1 MDWLEYIA
9 AFAGFFVAHNLPTRP
24 AVKAQLQTFLGMR
37 GFSIAYSLLSLGAL
51 YWLLLAAGRA
61 PVVTLWHWAPWQNL
75 VPIVA
80 MALFCGILC
89 FGVARPNPF
98 SFGGARNEQF
108 DPLRPGQIRYMRHP
122 ILVALALWAFAHMV
136 PNGHLAH
143 VILFTVFGGFALLG
157 MRLIDRRK
165 QHEMA
170 DWSDQVT
177 VMKDAPLLPPLRHW
191 PGAAL
196 RLIIAVLLY
205 VSVLH
210 AHAPLFG
217 VSPLP

>member
-9 AFAGFFVAHNLPTRP
+9 AFAGFFVVHNLPTRP
-24 AVKAQLQTFLGMR
+24 AVKARLQTLLGVR
-37 GFSIAYSLLSLGAL
+37 GFSIAYSILSLGAL

-61 PVVTLWHWAPWQNL
+61 PVVTLWYWAPWQNL

-89 FGVARPNPF
+89 FGVARPNPL

-108 DPLRPGQIRYMRHP
+108 DPLRPGLIRYMRHP
-122 ILVALALWAFAHMV
+122 ILVALALWAFAHLV

-143 VILFTVFGGFALLG
+143 VILFAVFGGFALLG

-165 QHEMA
+165 QREMP
-170 DWSDQVT
+170 DWASKIAAMQ
-177 VMKDAPLLPPLRHW
+177 DAP
-191 PGAAL
+191 
-196 RLIIAVLLY
+196 RLNAPHSWRNAVARLCIAAVLY
-205 VSVLH
+205 VGGLI
-210 AHAPLFG
+210 AHGPILG
-217 VSPLP
+217 VYPLP